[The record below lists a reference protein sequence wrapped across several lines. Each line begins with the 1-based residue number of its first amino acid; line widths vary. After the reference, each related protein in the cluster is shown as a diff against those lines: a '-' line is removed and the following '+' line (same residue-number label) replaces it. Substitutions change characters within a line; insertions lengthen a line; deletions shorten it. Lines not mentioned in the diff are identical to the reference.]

1 MRSSIALFGVVGMVA
16 MVACSSESEPD
27 AGVISLAVASAP
39 TGTACLRVTVEG
51 ASGTVQ
57 RTLPLSPGN
66 PTTGTLSGLP
76 LGAVSVEAEAFN
88 YACSALTANSVA
100 SWVSNPTSAVLTP
113 GTPVAVQLVMQKAG
127 QISVSV
133 DWNTGGSGS
142 GGSGGSS
149 GGGSGG
155 SAGGGSGGL
164 LSVAAPINGQML
176 VGKCLVDS
184 AASVCQTAIS
194 GCPAANPNDPSL
206 SGALLTDKSFTLGGT
221 PGTSYTVTV
230 HVQGE
235 VEAKFYTNSVDQN
248 NVATSPKAD
257 GFATNGSPTQGNAYS
272 IYLLRVTNPGGT
284 KTDYFLNSLVGP
296 GVSDH
301 TTYGVDY
308 VAKIKAEGGATI
320 RLVAADPNC
329 SMIKNCGPTPN
340 SGAQCAAPVLPTNI
354 EPTVVSANP
363 TFDFTKPFNGQW
375 LSLAVT
381 NVTTP

>member
-1 MRSSIALFGVVGMVA
+1 MRSTIALLLGVVA
-16 MVACSSESEPD
+16 MTACSSEGEPD

-39 TGTACLRVTVEG
+39 TGAACLRVTVEG
-51 ASGTVQ
+51 ASGSVQ
-57 RTLPLSPGN
+57 RTLRLSPGN

-76 LGAVSVEAEAFN
+76 LGQVSVEAEAFD
-88 YACSALTANSVA
+88 YACSSLTNASVA
-100 SWVSNPTSAVLTP
+100 SWVSNPTSAILTP
-113 GTPVAVQLVMQKAG
+113 GAPVAVQLVMQKAG

-133 DWNTGGSGS
+133 DWSTGGS
-142 GGSGGSS
+142 GGSGG
-149 GGGSGG
+149 GGSG
-155 SAGGGSGGL
+155 GGGSGGL
-164 LSVAAPINGQML
+164 LNVAAPLNGQML
-176 VGKCLVDS
+176 VGRCLVDS
-184 AASVCQTAIS
+184 AASVCQTTQGS
-194 GCPAANPNDPSL
+194 CPPPNSTDPAL
-206 SGALLTDKSFTLGGT
+206 SGALLTDKAFTLGGT
-221 PGTSYTVTV
+221 PGTSYTITV

-235 VEAKFYTNSVDQN
+235 VEAKFYTNSLDQS
-248 NVATSPKAD
+248 NVAGSPKAD
-257 GFATNGSPTQGNAYS
+257 GFATGGVPTQGNAYG

-340 SGAQCAAPVLPTNI
+340 TGALCAAPVLPTNI

-363 TFDFTKPFNGQW
+363 TFDFNRPFNGQW

-381 NVTTP
+381 NVTSP